1 MLVRKWR
8 ERNGRE
14 LSGLQPMHSC
24 CINGNC
30 FFWSDIWT
38 IFQIIVL
45 SFLACKNAK
54 NNYREPKEQATRT
67 KDKKWRI
74 QYLCECNMRAI
85 CPYYIKKKE
94 KQKKKKMKKK
104 KKLPVLPLAKGESIF
119 LDFFDKLSYQ
129 QSHLFL
135 YAHDYS
141 EQHLST
147 SLL

>member
-54 NNYREPKEQATRT
+54 NNYREPKEQATCT

-74 QYLCECNMRAI
+74 QYLCECNMRTI

-94 KQKKKKMKKK
+94 KQKKKDEEEEEVTCSAFSQRRVS
-104 KKLPVLPLAKGESIF
+104 LPR
-119 LDFFDKLSYQ
+119 FFRQ
-129 QSHLFL
+129 TV
-135 YAHDYS
+135 
-141 EQHLST
+141 LST
-147 SLL
+147 VAPLLIRSRL